1 MATRRVG
8 VAHQTA
14 QRRLAGLAAMSEA
27 RIEVGEGGE
36 EHGRLVTLTGEWT
49 LVTLPK
55 PLAALEERLQAV
67 AASQATWDLRSV
79 ERIDS
84 VGALLLWR
92 AWGRQWPSVL
102 QASPELKLALERAA
116 GVLTDAAVPITIT
129 RFAGLITLGRLLFAL
144 GRNLR
149 EIVTLFGQ
157 LVLDTLYLAAHP
169 REIPWREFSA
179 NLYKSGAQ
187 ALPVTALVGFLIGV
201 VLSFLSSLQLK
212 TFGADIYIVNLLGI
226 SIIREL
232 GPVIVA
238 VLVAGRSGS
247 AMTAQIGVMRVTEEI
262 DALATM
268 GVSRSI
274 RLVFPKV
281 AALAI
286 AMPLLVVWCSAAGML
301 GGMVSANLE
310 MGLSYGY
317 FLEALPRV
325 VPATN
330 VWIGIGKGFFFGML
344 IALIACHFGLKVRPN
359 TESLSE
365 KTTTAVVAAITFVI
379 IIDAVFAILT
389 RNIGLPGG
397 L

>member
-1 MATRRVG
+1 MAEAAIEISNRDGLQQIALSGRWVLANLP
-8 VAHQTA
+8 VPLASFE
-14 QRRLAGLAAMSEA
+14 QRLHELSH
-27 RIEVGEGGE
+27 GEG
-36 EHGRLVTLTGEWT
+36 V
-49 LVTLPK
+49 
-55 PLAALEERLQAV
+55 
-67 AASQATWDLRSV
+67 WDLSRV
-79 ERIDS
+79 DRLDS
-84 VGALLLWR
+84 AGALILWR
-92 AWGRQWPSVL
+92 AWERRWPARLDVSPAQRQV
-102 QASPELKLALERAA
+102 LERVAELPVDLPVPAA
-116 GVLTDAAVPITIT
+116 DT
-129 RFAGLITLGRLLFAL
+129 RWAGIVALGRLAFTA
-144 GRNLR
+144 GADLR
-149 EIVTLFGQ
+149 DMIALFGQ
-157 LVLDTLYLAAHP
+157 LALDVFYLFAHP

-274 RLVFPKV
+274 RLILPKV
-281 AALAI
+281 AALSI
-286 AMPLLVVWCSAAGML
+286 AMPLLVTWCAAAGL
-301 GGMVSANLE
+301 FGGMVSANLE
-310 MGLSYGY
+310 MGLSYGF

-325 VPATN
+325 VPVMN
-330 VWIGIGKGFFFGML
+330 VWIGIGKGFFFGVL

-359 TESLSE
+359 TESLSAN
-365 KTTTAVVAAITFVI
+365 TTTSVVTAITVVI
-379 IIDAVFAILT
+379 IVDAVFAVLT
-389 RNIGLPGG
+389 RNLGLPGG

>member
-1 MATRRVG
+1 MAEAAITTSEHDG
-8 VAHQTA
+8 CLHVALSGLWTLA
-14 QRRLAGLAAMSEA
+14 NLPVPITSLESRLSALAGGEAA
-27 RIEVGEGGE
+27 
-36 EHGRLVTLTGEWT
+36 
-49 LVTLPK
+49 
-55 PLAALEERLQAV
+55 
-67 AASQATWDLRSV
+67 WDLRLI
-79 ERIDS
+79 ERLDS
-84 VGALLLWR
+84 AGALVLWR
-92 AWGRQWPSVL
+92 AWGRQWPARLAV
-102 QASPELKLALERAA
+102 SPEQRQVLARVAEMPGDQSLPSVDERWSGIVA
-116 GVLTDAAVPITIT
+116 
-129 RFAGLITLGRLLFAL
+129 LGRLVFAL
-144 GRNLR
+144 GANLR
-149 EIVTLFGQ
+149 EMIALFGQ
-157 LVLDTLYLAAHP
+157 LVLDLFYLVAHP
-169 REIPWREFSA
+169 RETPWREFSA

-212 TFGADIYIVNLLGI
+212 TFGADVYIVNLLGI

-268 GVSRSI
+268 GVSRSL

-281 AALAI
+281 AALSV
-286 AMPLLVVWCSAAGML
+286 AMPLLVVWCAAAAL
-301 GGMVSANLE
+301 FGGMVSANLE

-325 VPATN
+325 VPVMN
-330 VWIGIGKGFFFGML
+330 LWIGIGKGFFFGLL

-359 TESLSE
+359 TESLSAN
-365 KTTTAVVAAITFVI
+365 TTTAVVTAITFVI
-379 IIDAVFAILT
+379 IIDAVFAVLT
-389 RNIGLPGG
+389 RNLGLPGG